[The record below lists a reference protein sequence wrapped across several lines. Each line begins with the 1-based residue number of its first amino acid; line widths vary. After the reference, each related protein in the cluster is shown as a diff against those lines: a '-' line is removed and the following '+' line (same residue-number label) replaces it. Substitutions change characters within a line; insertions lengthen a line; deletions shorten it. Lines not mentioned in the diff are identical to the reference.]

1 MPYHPRH
8 LHFCINQNQTMLIQ
22 VNKRYFHSAR
32 FSRFLRQE
40 VFNNISIKVA
50 WIRRS
55 VGRGWPVNLARTR
68 RKMTT
73 ANSFSPQNDV
83 GSRVSTTQ
91 YWGNLII
98 VVVVVSESKLSNKAF
113 AWKWRSPIGSFNPV
127 IPTQIF
133 PQFRNPD
140 GYFWHF
146 TSRVFLQSPI
156 SPPFCLKIPN
166 PEVQIPYPK
175 KSSKNG
181 ENFWAKIVYM
191 SNMREKH
198 RRFF

>member
-1 MPYHPRH
+1 
-8 LHFCINQNQTMLIQ
+8 MLIQ

-166 PEVQIPYPK
+166 PEVQIPYLER
-175 KSSKNG
+175 SSIMVKTFGLKFFTCQTCRKNVGGSFRARG
-181 ENFWAKIVYM
+181 EMCFVRAL
-191 SNMREKH
+191 S
-198 RRFF
+198 